1 MARPDVHEGFW
12 LWRDEVEA
20 LERPEKETVYIP
32 IIALTGIYTVC
43 TQKEEL
49 LNSYH
54 WRRTVLDS
62 ADALTGLR
70 ASLSSMHRDSV
81 DDTHEL
87 PIEHVTPDEGAALQF
102 VASYASLMDGL
113 PEGTTSI
120 PENEWFL
127 AQNLGY
133 AEHDYA
139 VTFYPLRLIIGG
151 LQAIKNNYPLTSQFV
166 NEAI

>member
-1 MARPDVHEGFW
+1 MARPDVHEGFR

-20 LERPEKETVYIP
+20 LERPEKEVVYIP

-54 WRRTVLDS
+54 WRRTVLES

-70 ASLSSMHRDSV
+70 TSLSSIHRDSV
-81 DDTHEL
+81 DDTFEL
-87 PIEHVTPDEGAALQF
+87 PIEHVKPDEGAALQF

-113 PEGTTSI
+113 PEGVNSVAY
-120 PENEWFL
+120 NEWFL

-133 AEHDYA
+133 AEHDYG
-139 VTFYPLRLIIGG
+139 VTFYPLRLSVGG
-151 LQAIKNNYPLTSQFV
+151 IEAIKNNYPLTSQFV
-166 NEAI
+166 SEAI